1 MDLLTKDN
9 IEFIIY
15 IIGLFF
21 IAYNTF
27 RKPQIRA
34 DKDISIIGEKMDNLE
49 EEMADLKDNHLHSI
63 EKKQDELKDD
73 IGEMNTKITQL
84 ATIIEERTEKRIN

>member
-15 IIGLFF
+15 IIGLLF

-34 DKDISIIGEKMDNLE
+34 DKDISIMGGKIDNLKK
-49 EEMADLKDNHLHSI
+49 EMADLKDNHLHSI
-63 EKKQDELKDD
+63 EEKQDELKDD